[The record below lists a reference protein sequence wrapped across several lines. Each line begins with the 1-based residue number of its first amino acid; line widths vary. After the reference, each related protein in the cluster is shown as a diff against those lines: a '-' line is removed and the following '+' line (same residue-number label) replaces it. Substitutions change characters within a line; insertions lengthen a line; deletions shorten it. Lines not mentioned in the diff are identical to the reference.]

1 MAFFINL
8 DQRSIKV
15 IENDTNSIDHI
26 RLPVSLYHC
35 SIVLYCTIL
44 RYVTLR
50 NNVTLKSNPG
60 QEVTGAANLCT
71 ICTSMNVTDPELFL
85 LLIVRSIFIEYN
97 AGKSYGSPLR
107 SFKIPLGSRV

>member
-35 SIVLYCTIL
+35 KYSSILYHF
-44 RYVTLR
+44 
-50 NNVTLKSNPG
+50 
-60 QEVTGAANLCT
+60 E
-71 ICTSMNVTDPELFL
+71 ICDVE
-85 LLIVRSIFIEYN
+85 
-97 AGKSYGSPLR
+97 K
-107 SFKIPLGSRV
+107 